1 MSNNKQSSVQQF
13 WDKIALKL
21 SVDQITEFLPL
32 LEQAKEMEKQQKQF
46 MFDCGRQYQLTG
58 EGTFAQV
65 YNETYGGNK

>member
-32 LEQAKEMEKQQKQF
+32 LEQAKEME
-46 MFDCGRQYQLTG
+46 
-58 EGTFAQV
+58 
-65 YNETYGGNK
+65 NEQADKKIKDLESRLFNCSKDNADLMAKIQIK

>member
-32 LEQAKEMEKQQKQF
+32 LEQALEMENQQRLDAINSQ
-46 MFDCGRQYQLTG
+46 CYSAPGPSHTLGRTILQQNL
-58 EGTFAQV
+58 
-65 YNETYGGNK
+65 